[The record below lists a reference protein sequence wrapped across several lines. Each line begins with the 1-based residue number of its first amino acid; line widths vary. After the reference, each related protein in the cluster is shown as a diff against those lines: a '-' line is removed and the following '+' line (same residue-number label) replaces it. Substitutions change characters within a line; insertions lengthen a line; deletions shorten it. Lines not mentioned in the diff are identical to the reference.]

1 MKTVDLIKDLVSIP
15 AVSGCEEK
23 MIEYLKN
30 ALSPYG
36 EVQVDAMNNVT
47 CTFGDGYHILL
58 DAHLDEIG
66 MVVTSITDD
75 GFLKVGAVGGI
86 DKRMLLGYEVTVWGR
101 QEIMG
106 VISTLPPHL
115 QSADDEHKVPDMK
128 EISIDI
134 GLSREETEK
143 LVALGDRVTFKR
155 QFTPLL
161 NNQISSNCLD
171 DRTGIASILLVLD
184 ELKKL
189 PVKVTVLFST
199 QEEVGTRGA
208 KTGAFTVN
216 ADECIAVDVSFG
228 YSPNCSKE
236 ECGIV
241 SNGAM
246 IGYSP
251 TLDRNISNTL
261 KNVAEKNDIPYQCEI
276 MNGKTGTNADVISLT
291 ENGIKCGLIS
301 IPLKYMHSPVEVVD
315 INDVESVS
323 KLIAAYV
330 KEKAGVQSA

>member
-1 MKTVDLIKDLVSIP
+1 MKTLDLIKDLVSLP
-15 AVSGCEEK
+15 AVSGSEEK
-23 MIEYLKN
+23 LLNYLKN
-30 ALSPYG
+30 ALSSYG
-36 EVQVDAMNNVT
+36 EVSIDSMNNVT

-75 GFLKVGAVGGI
+75 GFIKVGAVGGI
-86 DKRMLLGYEVTVWGR
+86 DKRMLLGYEVTVWGK
-101 QEIMG
+101 QELRG

-115 QSADDEHKVPDMK
+115 QNSGDEQKVPEMSD
-128 EISIDI
+128 ISIDL
-134 GLSREETEK
+134 GMKKEDVEK
-143 LVALGDRVTFKR
+143 LVSLGDKVTFKR
-155 QFTPLL
+155 QFTTLL

-171 DRTGIASILLVLD
+171 DRTGVASILLALD

-208 KTGAFTVN
+208 KTGAFDVD

-228 YSPNCSKE
+228 YSPSCSKE

-251 TLDRNISNTL
+251 TLDKSISNTL
-261 KNVAEKNDIPYQCEI
+261 KSVAEKNNIPYQCEI
-276 MNGKTGTNADVISLT
+276 MNGRTGTNADVISVT
-291 ENGIKCGLIS
+291 QSGIKCGLIS

-323 KLIAAYV
+323 KLIVAYV
-330 KEKAGVQSA
+330 KEKAGVLNA

>member
-15 AVSGCEEK
+15 AVSGCEER

-47 CTFGDGYHILL
+47 CTFGEGYHILL

-101 QEIMG
+101 QEMMG

-115 QSADDEHKVPDMK
+115 QSADDEHKVPDMN

-134 GLSREETEK
+134 GLSREEAEK
-143 LVALGDRVTFKR
+143 LVSLGDRVTFKR

-171 DRTGIASILLVLD
+171 DRTGIASILLALD

-208 KTGAFTVN
+208 KTGAFAVN
-216 ADECIAVDVSFG
+216 ADECISVDVSFG
-228 YSPNCSKE
+228 YSPNCNKE

-241 SNGAM
+241 SKGAM
-246 IGYSP
+246 IGYSS
-251 TLDRNISNTL
+251 TLDRNISNIL
-261 KNVAEKNDIPYQCEI
+261 KSVAEKDNIPYQCEI
-276 MNGKTGTNADVISLT
+276 MSGKTGTNADVISLT

-301 IPLKYMHSPVEVVD
+301 IPLKYMHSPVEVVY

>member
-15 AVSGCEEK
+15 AVSGCEER

-47 CTFGDGYHILL
+47 CTFGEGYHILL

-86 DKRMLLGYEVTVWGR
+86 DKRMLLGYEVIVWGR
-101 QEIMG
+101 REIMG

-115 QSADDEHKVPDMK
+115 QSADDEHKVPDIN

-134 GLSREETEK
+134 GLSREEAEK
-143 LVALGDRVTFKR
+143 IVSLGDRVTFKR

-171 DRTGIASILLVLD
+171 DRTGVASILLALD
-184 ELKKL
+184 ELIKL

-208 KTGAFTVN
+208 KTGAFAVN

-228 YSPNCSKE
+228 YSPNCGKE
-236 ECGIV
+236 ECGIA
-241 SNGAM
+241 SKGTM

-261 KNVAEKNDIPYQCEI
+261 KNVAEKNNIQYQCEI

-291 ENGIKCGLIS
+291 ESGIKCGLIS

-330 KEKAGVQSA
+330 KEKAGVHGA

>member
-1 MKTVDLIKDLVSIP
+1 MKTVDLIKDLVSLP
-15 AVSGCEEK
+15 AVSGDENS
-23 MIEYLKN
+23 ITNYLKN
-30 ALSPYG
+30 VLSPYG
-36 EVQVDAMNNVT
+36 DVRVDALNNVI
-47 CTFGDGYHILL
+47 CTFGEGYHILL
-58 DAHLDEIG
+58 DAHIDEIG

-86 DKRMLLGYEVTVWGR
+86 DKRMLLGYEVDVWGR
-101 QEIMG
+101 EKITG

-115 QSADDEHKVPDMK
+115 QSTDDEHKVPDIN

-134 GLSREETEK
+134 GMSREDSEK
-143 LVALGDRVTFKR
+143 IVALGDRVTFKR

-171 DRTGIASILLVLD
+171 DRTGVASILLILD

-208 KTGAFTVN
+208 KTGAFEVN

-241 SNGAM
+241 SDGAM

-251 TLDRNISNTL
+251 TLDRNISNML
-261 KNVAEKNDIPYQCEI
+261 KNTAEKNNIPYQCEI
-276 MNGKTGTNADVISLT
+276 MNGRTGTNADVISLT
-291 ENGIKCGLIS
+291 ESGIKCALIS

-330 KEKAGVQSA
+330 KEKAGVQGA

>member
-15 AVSGCEEK
+15 AVSGCEER

-47 CTFGDGYHILL
+47 CTFGEGYHILL

-115 QSADDEHKVPDMK
+115 QSADDEHKVPDMN

-134 GLSREETEK
+134 GLSREEAEK
-143 LVALGDRVTFKR
+143 LVSLGDRVTFKR

-171 DRTGIASILLVLD
+171 DRTGIASILLALD

-208 KTGAFTVN
+208 KTGAFAVN
-216 ADECIAVDVSFG
+216 ADECISVDVSFG
-228 YSPNCSKE
+228 YSPNCNKE

-241 SNGAM
+241 SKGAM
-246 IGYSP
+246 IGYSS
-251 TLDRNISNTL
+251 TLDRNISNIL
-261 KNVAEKNDIPYQCEI
+261 KSVAEKDNIPYQCEI
-276 MNGKTGTNADVISLT
+276 MSGKTGTNADVISLT

-301 IPLKYMHSPVEVVD
+301 IPLKYMHSPVEVVY